1 MRLAAKIPVMAS
13 PVLVWLRRDL
23 RLDDSHAIAA
33 AVDAGAPIA
42 FLYVLDPA
50 MKARGVGH
58 AQLGF
63 IVEGLEDLHARLAER
78 GGGLIVRRGDTV
90 EHLLDVARE
99 LGVEAVFANRDE
111 EPAAGLVEQAAE
123 DALREAGARLVVVE
137 DEVNVPHEF
146 VRTKEGNPCRT
157 YSAYARGVRRVLEE
171 LPAPPHDYD
180 LTGRLHPAPAPEIPS
195 VETLVGRPVSLRSDV
210 PGGETHAL
218 ARLRAWR
225 DGGFLARYAEDRD
238 LVAEPDATS
247 RLSGYLRQG
256 MLSPRRALH
265 VADRAGAPKFASEL
279 LWRDWFKYVL
289 HHHPDLA
296 EHCVDPRYD
305 QIEWIGTDEHFDAW
319 TRGETGFGMVDA
331 AMRQLL
337 ETGSIANRARM
348 VAASFLVKDL
358 HIDWRR
364 GEQWFRTHLT
374 DGDLAS
380 NAGSWQWV
388 AGTGL
393 DAAPYFRVF
402 NPDLQEKKFDPTGA
416 YVARWAPDRPL
427 RIVDH
432 STERDITLA
441 AYKAVASELQDPS

>member
-1 MRLAAKIPVMAS
+1 MEMAS
-13 PVLVWLRRDL
+13 PVLIWLRRDL

-33 AVDAGAPIA
+33 ALETGAPLA

-50 MKARGVGH
+50 MKGRGVGH

-63 IVEGLEDLHARLAER
+63 IVEGLEDLQARLAER

-90 EHLLDVARE
+90 KHLVDVARE
-99 LGVEAVFANRDE
+99 LGVERVCANRDE
-111 EPAAGLVEQAAE
+111 EPAAGNVERAAE
-123 DALREAGARLVVVE
+123 DALRGIGVELLVVD
-137 DEVNVPHEF
+137 DEVNVPHEL
-146 VRTKEGNPCRT
+146 VLTKEGNPCRT

-180 LTGRLHPAPAPEIPS
+180 LKGRLHPTPAPEIPS

-218 ARLRAWR
+218 ARLRSWR
-225 DGGFLARYAEDRD
+225 DDGYLARYADDRD

-296 EHCVDPRYD
+296 EHCIDPRYD
-305 QIEWIGTDEHFDAW
+305 HIEWIGTDEHFEAW

-331 AMRQLL
+331 AMRQLFA
-337 ETGSIANRARM
+337 TGNIANRARM

-364 GEQWFRTHLT
+364 GEQWFRRHLT

-416 YVARWAPDRPL
+416 YVNRWAPDRPL

-432 STERDITLA
+432 GRERDITLA
-441 AYKAVASELQDPS
+441 AYKAVNAELADPS

>member
-1 MRLAAKIPVMAS
+1 MP
-13 PVLVWLRRDL
+13 PVLIWLRRDL

-33 AVDAGAPIA
+33 ALATGQPLA
-42 FLYVLDPA
+42 FAYVLDPA

-63 IVEGLEDLHARLAER
+63 IVEGLVDLHGRLAER
-78 GGGLIVRRGDTV
+78 GGGLIVRRGSTV
-90 EHLLDVARE
+90 GHVVEVARE
-99 LGVEAVFANRDE
+99 LGVSDVFCNRDE
-111 EPAAGLVEQAAE
+111 EPAAAAVERE
-123 DALREAGARLVVVE
+123 LETALQTIGARLHVSD

-146 VRTKEGNPCRT
+146 VLTKEGRPCRT
-157 YSAYARGVRRVLEE
+157 YSAYARSVRRVLAE
-171 LPAPPHDYD
+171 LPAPPQD
-180 LTGRLHPAPAPEIPS
+180 LELAGRLVAVDAPEIPS
-195 VETLVGRPVSLRSDV
+195 VETLVGRSVQRRSDV
-210 PGGETHAL
+210 RGGETAGL
-218 ARLRAWR
+218 ARLRSWR
-225 DGGFLARYAEDRD
+225 DDGFLARYKQDRD

-247 RLSGYLRQG
+247 RLSGYLHQG
-256 MLSPRRALH
+256 MLSPRRCLL
-265 VADRAGAPKFASEL
+265 VADRAGADKWASEL

-289 HHHPDLA
+289 HHHPGLDRQ
-296 EHCVDPRYD
+296 CVDARYD
-305 QIEWIGTDEHFDAW
+305 SIEWTGSDEHFDAW
-319 TRGETGFGMVDA
+319 KRGETGFGMVDA

-337 ETGSIANRARM
+337 ETGYIANRARM

-416 YVARWAPDRPL
+416 YVNRWAPDRPM
-427 RIVDH
+427 RIVEH
-432 STERDITLA
+432 SIERDRTLA
-441 AYKAVASELQDPS
+441 AYKAVASELEDPATA

>member
-1 MRLAAKIPVMAS
+1 MTP
-13 PVLVWLRRDL
+13 PVLIWLRRDL
-23 RLDDSHAIAA
+23 RLDDSHAIVAA
-33 AVDAGAPIA
+33 LKSDAPLA
-42 FLYVLDPA
+42 FVYVFDPA
-50 MKARGVGH
+50 MKHRGVGH

-63 IVEGLEDLHARLAER
+63 IVEGLEDLQSRLAER

-90 EHLLDVARE
+90 QQLVAVATE
-99 LGVEAVFANRDE
+99 LGVERVCANRDE
-111 EPAAGLVEQAAE
+111 EPAADVVERAAE
-123 DALREAGARLVVVE
+123 AALRSIGVELLVVD
-137 DEVNVPHEF
+137 DEVNVPHEL
-146 VRTKEGNPCRT
+146 VLTKDGNPCRT
-157 YSAYARGVRRVLEE
+157 YSAYARGVRRVLAE

-180 LTGRLHPAPAPEIPS
+180 LQGRLLATPAPEIPS
-195 VETLVGRPVSLRSDV
+195 VETLVGRPVTLRSDLE
-210 PGGETHAL
+210 GGETHAL
-218 ARLRAWR
+218 ARLRTWR
-225 DGGFLARYAEDRD
+225 DEGFLARYAKDRD

-265 VADRAGAPKFASEL
+265 VADRAGASKYASEL

-296 EHCVDPRYD
+296 ERCIDPRYD
-305 QIEWIGTDEHFDAW
+305 QIEWVGTDAHFDAW

-331 AMRQLL
+331 AMRQLR
-337 ETGSIANRARM
+337 ETGSVANRARM

-393 DAAPYFRVF
+393 DAAPYFRIF
-402 NPDLQEKKFDPTGA
+402 TPTLQEERFDPTGA
-416 YVARWAPDRPL
+416 YAARWAPDRPAP
-427 RIVDH
+427 IVEH
-432 STERDITLA
+432 AIERDKTLA
-441 AYKAVASELQDPS
+441 AYKAVAAEKS

>member
-1 MRLAAKIPVMAS
+1 VTA

-23 RLDDSHAIAA
+23 RIDDSHAIAA
-33 AVDAGAPIA
+33 ALATGSPIA
-42 FLYVLDPA
+42 FLYTLDPT
-50 MKARGVGH
+50 MKERGVGH

-63 IVEGLEDLHARLAER
+63 ILEGLADLDARLAER
-78 GGGLIVRRGDTV
+78 GGSLIVRRGPTIPG
-90 EHLLDVARE
+90 LLK
-99 LGVEAVFANRDE
+99 AVRDIGASMVYANRDE
-111 EPAAGLVEQAAE
+111 EPAASVLERDAE
-123 DALREAGARLVVVE
+123 RALQSIGVALDVLD
-137 DEVNVPHEF
+137 DEVNVPHEL
-146 VRTKEGNPCRT
+146 VRTLEGNVCRT
-157 YSAYARGVRRVLEE
+157 YSAYARAVRRVLAE
-171 LPAPPHDYD
+171 LPAPPEDYD
-180 LTGRLHPAPAPEIPS
+180 LRGRLVSCSALELPS
-195 VETLVGRPVSLRSDV
+195 IETLVGRAVQHCSDV

-218 ARLRAWR
+218 ARLHAWR
-225 DGGFLARYAEDRD
+225 DDGFLARYAEDRD

-265 VADRAGAPKFASEL
+265 VADRAGASKWASEL

-289 HHHPDLA
+289 HHYPDLA

-305 QIEWIGTDEHFDAW
+305 QIEWTGSDAHFAAW
-319 TRGETGFGMVDA
+319 TSGETGFGMVDA
-331 AMRQLL
+331 AMRQLA
-337 ETGSIANRARM
+337 ETGTIANRARM

-402 NPDLQEKKFDPTGA
+402 NPLLQEQKFDPTGA
-416 YVARWAPDRPL
+416 YAQRWAADRPAP
-427 RIVDH
+427 IVEH
-432 STERDITLA
+432 AVERDKALA
-441 AYKAVASELQDPS
+441 AYKAVAER